1 MVQSRE
7 IMEHEAGKVFGHITI
22 EGNTSKNPVKGHKD
36 RNPFQAGSIINY
48 APEEM
53 TSKACINHQQIME

>member
-1 MVQSRE
+1 MRL
-7 IMEHEAGKVFGHITI
+7 GKFFGHITI
-22 EGNTSKNPVKGHKD
+22 EGNTSKNPVEGHKD